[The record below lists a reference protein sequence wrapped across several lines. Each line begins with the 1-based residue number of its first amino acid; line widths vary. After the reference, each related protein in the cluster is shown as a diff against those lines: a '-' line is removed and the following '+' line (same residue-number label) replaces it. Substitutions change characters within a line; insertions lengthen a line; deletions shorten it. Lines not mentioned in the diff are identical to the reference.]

1 MKRNRFFAFLKD
13 KRGVSDAFV
22 MLLLLAI
29 GAAVVAGIGAMLL
42 TKAPK
47 STAPVASL
55 AIYPLGSDVIVEHK
69 SGDVIRFSEIRIV
82 VYSYPEM
89 STVNGYP
96 ATASDI
102 SEKEDNP
109 PENVFNAGDIIK
121 IRNLGT
127 GSYKIVLIHIPT
139 GQTIA
144 EQIVTVSESA
154 AQ

>member
-1 MKRNRFFAFLKD
+1 LKRNRFFAFLKD
-13 KRGVSDAFV
+13 KKGVSDAFV

-55 AIYPLGSDVIVEHK
+55 SIYPLGSDVIIEHK

-82 VYSYPEM
+82 AYNYPEM
-89 STVNGYP
+89 KTVDNYP
-96 ATASDI
+96 TTADI
-102 SEKEDNP
+102 PEKEDNP
-109 PENVFNAGDIIK
+109 PRDVFNAGDVIK
-121 IRNLGT
+121 LRNLGT

-144 EQIVTVSESA
+144 EQVVTVSESA

>member
-1 MKRNRFFAFLKD
+1 MKPNRFFAFLKD
-13 KRGVSDAFV
+13 KKGVSDAFV

-69 SGDVIRFSEIRIV
+69 GGDVIRFSEIRIIA
-82 VYSYPEM
+82 YSYPEM
-89 STVNGYP
+89 RTANGYP
-96 ATASDI
+96 ATALDT
-102 SEKEDNP
+102 EKEDNP
-109 PENVFNAGDIIK
+109 PEDVFNAGDIIK
-121 IRNLGT
+121 IGNLGT
-127 GSYKIVLIHIPT
+127 GSYKIALIHIPT

-154 AQ
+154 AR